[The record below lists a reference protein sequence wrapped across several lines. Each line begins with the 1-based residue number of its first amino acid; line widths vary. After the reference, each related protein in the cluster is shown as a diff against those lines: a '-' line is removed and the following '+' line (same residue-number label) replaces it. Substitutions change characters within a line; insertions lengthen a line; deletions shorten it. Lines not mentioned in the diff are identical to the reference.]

1 LAEIPHEA
9 DDAYDLWAIPLE
21 FLNALERVVRGS
33 IVDKNHLVPEICFVP
48 IEDCGQP
55 ANILKES
62 LAFAIYRNHNRN
74 KR

>member
-33 IVDKNHLVPEICFVP
+33 IVDKNHLVPEIC
-48 IEDCGQP
+48 
-55 ANILKES
+55 N
-62 LAFAIYRNHNRN
+62 
-74 KR
+74 